1 MFRHIIKITFRN
13 YSKNLL
19 FTLIIVFGLAVSM
32 STILVISRYV
42 IREYSTDKFH
52 KEYNNIFLVM
62 NIASD
67 GNSSTLKQDWAE
79 KLTSGYPEVK
89 ESCRIDRIELDMIIP
104 AGPVRLNNV
113 LSTDPSFFTMFSFP
127 LIKGDTSEALND
139 IQSIILTES
148 TAKKLFGKDDPIGKT
163 IKVKMGD
170 DENILTVTALAKD
183 PPAESRIQFEALVS
197 FESKSFHFRSLSF
210 TDPRSPG
217 KHTIIYMCDIY
228 LLLHQKANIPL
239 INNKLKEESY
249 TSSKGHEYFF
259 FLKLQ
264 PYSELYFDKSQ
275 SDGFKHGDK
284 LMLFIFLTL
293 SILLILLACINYI
306 NLSTIK
312 AFSRSREIAL
322 KKVSGASRSLLIK
335 QFLLE
340 SAGLSFIAFALAI
353 IISKYMSAAF
363 GKMVNSPVDV
373 SWFYNFPQILWILIF
388 ALLLGILSG
397 YYPAIYLS
405 QFKTSELFKSQKFN
419 VKFSLFLPKNLFIFQ
434 FTIAFTLIISAIIIK
449 NQLNFINTKD
459 LGFNKNLLLHISIPP
474 DIKPFALKEELL
486 KNPGISQVTMSYG
499 IPGNLAGTDGNN
511 WFMYIDSSFLSTY
524 GIKLLQGRN
533 FAPADKN
540 VCLVNETLIKENKWD
555 NFRGKS
561 LGNSEIIGV
570 VKDFHTN
577 SLYEKIVP
585 IEMDFN
591 TSYLPDMTVK
601 LEGKNIAGTI
611 DFIKSAWKRIAPY
624 SAMEYFFYD
633 DWFDKQ
639 YKKEEAFGSLISVF
653 TFIAIVISC
662 LGLFGLLSYLIE
674 RRAKEIGIRK
684 INGAENIEI
693 MVMLNK
699 DFAKWVGI
707 AFFIALPLAWIAM
720 HKWLENFAYKTVLNW
735 WFFAFAGFIALGIAL
750 LTVSWKSWIAA
761 SRNPAEV
768 IREE

>member
-1 MFRHIIKITFRN
+1 
-13 YSKNLL
+13 
-19 FTLIIVFGLAVSM
+19 
-32 STILVISRYV
+32 
-42 IREYSTDKFH
+42 
-52 KEYNNIFLVM
+52 
-62 NIASD
+62 
-67 GNSSTLKQDWAE
+67 
-79 KLTSGYPEVK
+79 
-89 ESCRIDRIELDMIIP
+89 
-104 AGPVRLNNV
+104 
-113 LSTDPSFFTMFSFP
+113 
-127 LIKGDTSEALND
+127 
-139 IQSIILTES
+139 
-148 TAKKLFGKDDPIGKT
+148 
-163 IKVKMGD
+163 
-170 DENILTVTALAKD
+170 
-183 PPAESRIQFEALVS
+183 
-197 FESKSFHFRSLSF
+197 
-210 TDPRSPG
+210 
-217 KHTIIYMCDIY
+217 
-228 LLLHQKANIPL
+228 
-239 INNKLKEESY
+239 
-249 TSSKGHEYFF
+249 
-259 FLKLQ
+259 
-264 PYSELYFDKSQ
+264 
-275 SDGFKHGDK
+275 
-284 LMLFIFLTL
+284 
-293 SILLILLACINYI
+293 
-306 NLSTIK
+306 
-312 AFSRSREIAL
+312 
-322 KKVSGASRSLLIK
+322 
-335 QFLLE
+335 
-340 SAGLSFIAFALAI
+340 
-353 IISKYMSAAF
+353 MSAAF

-434 FTIAFTLIISAIIIK
+434 FTIAITLIISAIIIK